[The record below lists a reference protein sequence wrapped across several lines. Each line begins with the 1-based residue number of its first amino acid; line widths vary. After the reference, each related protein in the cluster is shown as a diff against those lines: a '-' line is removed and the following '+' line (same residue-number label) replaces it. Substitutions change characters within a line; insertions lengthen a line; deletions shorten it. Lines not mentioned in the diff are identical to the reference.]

1 MKKLMAIVLL
11 GAATISTSAFGWFGR
26 GGDCCDNGCGTS
38 YYTTTCCDTGCDTG
52 CSTCGWW

>member
-26 GGDCCDNGCGTS
+26 GACCDTGCGS
-38 YYTTTCCDTGCDTG
+38 YYYTTTCCDTGCDTG